1 MGLVYGNAMKTC
13 YFKRLK
19 MEVDLIDA
27 PPVPPLPPGY
37 SFVPWSDSLLAT
49 HAEVKFAC
57 FVGELDATVF
67 PNLGSREGCLH
78 LMTEIRK
85 KSGFLPEATWLL
97 AGPAGYCGTVQGI
110 CDRHRLGAIQNLG
123 ITPEHRGLGLGRAL
137 LLKALE
143 GFSRHGLGRGFLEV
157 TAQNEAAVRLYR
169 QVGFRA
175 RKTVYKAVETPE
187 PWPVAGVR

>member
-1 MGLVYGNAMKTC
+1 M
-13 YFKRLK
+13 
-19 MEVDLIDA
+19 
-27 PPVPPLPPGY
+27 
-37 SFVPWSDSLLAT
+37 
-49 HAEVKFAC
+49 
-57 FVGELDATVF
+57 
-67 PNLGSREGCLH
+67 
-78 LMTEIRK
+78 
-85 KSGFLPEATWLL
+85 
-97 AGPAGYCGTVQGI
+97 QGI